1 MLISKIK
8 LNHDLENRDS
18 VIKMWHI
25 AGKNCRITSFDK
37 LEVTKGHD
45 YISQVFSYSTFPSY
59 CNTVE
64 CVVLLQELYTLMFVH
79 LPAEF
84 LLSSCG
90 LLGMKTYHLTALIT
104 YVYLNFAVALPS
116 VTVEYD
122 GKTKC
127 LT

>member
-8 LNHDLENRDS
+8 LNHDLENRDC

-37 LEVTKGHD
+37 LELTKGHD

-59 CNTVE
+59 CSTVE

-84 LLSSCG
+84 L
-90 LLGMKTYHLTALIT
+90 
-104 YVYLNFAVALPS
+104 
-116 VTVEYD
+116 
-122 GKTKC
+122 
-127 LT
+127 